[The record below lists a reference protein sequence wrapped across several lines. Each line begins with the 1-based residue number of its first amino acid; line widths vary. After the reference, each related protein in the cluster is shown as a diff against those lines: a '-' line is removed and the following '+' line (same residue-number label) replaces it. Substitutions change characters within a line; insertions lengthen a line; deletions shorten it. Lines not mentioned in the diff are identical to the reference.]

1 MQISITNNKKRII
14 VKSEILPAIKGIEID
29 YNKKIK
35 SLGIVIISDEELRE
49 INVKHLKSDY
59 YTDIITF
66 DYSENSSVIEGELCI
81 SLDRIIENAK
91 KYKISEKEEMYR
103 VIIHGILHLAG
114 EKDEKKDQQ
123 KRMQDK
129 ENQYLKLI
137 CFT

>member
-29 YNKKIK
+29 YNKRIK
-35 SLGIVIISDEELRE
+35 SLGIVILSDEDLRE
-49 INVKHLKSDY
+49 INIKHLNSDY

-66 DYSENSSVIEGELCI
+66 DYSEKSSEIEGELCI
-81 SLDRIIENAK
+81 SLDRIMENSK

-103 VIIHGILHLAG
+103 VIIHGILHLSG
-114 EKDEKKDQQ
+114 EDDLNKAQQ
-123 KRMQDK
+123 KRMQGK
-129 ENQYLKLI
+129 ENHYLKRI

>member
-1 MQISITNNKKRII
+1 MQISITNNKNRII

-35 SLGIVIISDEELRE
+35 SLGIVILSDEQLRE
-49 INVKHLKSDY
+49 INVKHLQSDY

-66 DYSENSSVIEGELCI
+66 DYSENSNEIEGELCI
-81 SLDRIIENAK
+81 SHDRIIENAQ
-91 KYKISEKEEMYR
+91 KYKITEKEEIYR

-114 EKDEKKDQQ
+114 EDDLKKDQQ

>member
-35 SLGIVIISDEELRE
+35 SLGIVIISDEELRA
-49 INVKHLKSDY
+49 INVKHLKSEY

-66 DYSENSSVIEGELCI
+66 DYSEYSSEIEGELCI
-81 SLDRIIENAK
+81 SIDRIIENAK

-114 EKDEKKDQQ
+114 ENDEKKDQQ